1 MHLFTRVAIYKR
13 WITLLI
19 TAALIG
25 VSIFAT
31 LRLKMEMIPDI
42 ELPMTTVM
50 AVYPGASPE
59 EVMTDVTVPIEEV
72 VSETRGLEMITSSSL
87 ENMAIIYAEYEYG
100 TDMDGVNAAIERG
113 LDKLTFPT
121 GVPPVVAQTGEENPK
136 VYPLNM
142 SMLPVVIFTL
152 SGDLEPNELN
162 EIATTMVIPELEGI
176 KGVFSVST
184 EGGEEKV
191 LIGPHASELNAH
203 EISVSQILAAV
214 SANQYGSLEEVENT
228 ALTSTTVLGDVAAV
242 GVGPAPG
249 TAITR
254 TNGINSVGIVVMK
267 EPEANAV
274 SVANAVTAEADEIEE
289 SLNGDGHDLQLIN
302 VFDQS
307 DYVERSIRELGN
319 EAVVGGILAVIVIF
333 LFLWTVR
340 GALII
345 AVSIPLSILIGFL
358 VMSAWGLTINIFTL
372 GAMGIAVGRIVDDSI
387 VMLEVIYRHLRQ
399 GEAFR
404 EAALNGSREIAMPI
418 TSATLATVAI
428 FLPLAFVGG
437 IVGELFVPFALT
449 VTFALLAS
457 LLVSLTVVP
466 ALSGVL
472 VPKKIRAEGDNAW
485 YQRLYTPALK
495 WALGH
500 RVITVAIALI
510 LFVGSLAL
518 IPVIGTSFMPD
529 MGEPMILVEI
539 EMPLGTDIQTTS
551 GTAKQVEKVI
561 EEANDSSI
569 DLYYTTVGTSG
580 SFVGGMSALMGSG
593 GGVNT
598 ATVEVLLSKDSDPD
612 RVAADL
618 QQRIDAAGIDGLIGV
633 SAMESGM
640 GGFTSGDFSAYVKG
654 DDYAMVLEAAD
665 ELTASLEGVDGL
677 SDIKADVATTLPTPL
692 IRKDEDKLAFH
703 ISQGLDTDY
712 FIAELTDLMNG
723 TGTGVTLDG
732 RELFVASATRSATSA
747 EELGGLII
755 NSGGLDYPIEL
766 VHVADVAVVEQPT
779 SIKRIDQYRA
789 ATVSATITEKDV
801 GAVNRAAQEKVDE
814 LTESHEG
821 ISVQMGGVAEEMA
834 ETFSNMGIAII
845 VAMGISFAIVVISFR
860 SLLNA
865 LIIMVSL
872 PLAAVGALLGLLIAG
887 YPLGA
892 SAMMGVLMLVGI
904 VLTNAIVLL
913 ALVDQLRKKGMTTY
927 DALVQGGRTRLRPII
942 MTALTTMIAL
952 VPIVVGLGEGVLLA
966 AELAVVV
973 LGGLFTSTLLTLLV
987 IPVLYSLTDRIRRH
1001 APVKAD
1007 SGVPSAG

>member
-1 MHLFTRVAIYKR
+1 MHLFTRVAIYRR
-13 WITLLI
+13 WLTLLI

-31 LRLKMEMIPDI
+31 LQLKMEMIPDI

-59 EVMTDVTVPIEEV
+59 EVMAEVAVPIEEV
-72 VSETRGLEMITSSSL
+72 VSETRGLDMITSTSL
-87 ENMAIIYAEYEYG
+87 ENMAVVYAEYEYG

-113 LDKLTFPT
+113 LDKLTFPP
-121 GVPPVVAQTGEENPK
+121 GVPTVVPQTGEENPK

-152 SGDLEPNELN
+152 SGDLAPNELN
-162 EIATTMVIPELEGI
+162 EIASTMVIPELEGI

-184 EGGEEKV
+184 EGGEEKI
-191 LIGPHASELNAH
+191 LISPHASELNAH
-203 EISVSQILAAV
+203 QISVSQILAAV
-214 SANQYGSLEEVENT
+214 GANQYGSLEAIENT
-228 ALTSTTVLGDVAAV
+228 ALTSTTVLGDVADV

-274 SVANAVTAEADEIEE
+274 SVANAVTAKADEIRE
-289 SLNGDGHDLQLIN
+289 SLNGDGHDLQLLN

-345 AVSIPLSILIGFL
+345 AISIPLSILIGFL

-472 VPKKIRAEGDNAW
+472 VPKKLRVEGDNSW

-529 MGEPMILVEI
+529 MGEPVILVEI

-561 EEANDSSI
+561 GEANDSSVE
-569 DLYYTTVGTSG
+569 LYYTTVGTSG

-593 GGVNT
+593 GGGNT
-598 ATVEVLLSKDSDPD
+598 ATVEILLSRDSDPD

-640 GGFTSGDFSAYVKG
+640 GGFTSGDFRAYIKG
-654 DDYAMVLEAAD
+654 DDYARVLQAAD

-677 SDIKADVATTLPTPL
+677 SDIKADVATTLPTP
-692 IRKDEDKLAFH
+692 IIEIDQDKLAFH
-703 ISQGLDTDY
+703 TSQGLDTNY
-712 FIAELTDLMNG
+712 FIAELTSLMNG

-732 RELFVASATRSATSA
+732 RELFVASATRGATSA

-755 NSGGLDYPIEL
+755 NSGDYPIEL
-766 VHVADVAVVEQPT
+766 VHVADVDFVEQPT
-779 SIKRIDQYRA
+779 RITRIDQYRA
-789 ATVSATITEKDV
+789 ATVTATITEKDV
-801 GAVNRAAQEKVDE
+801 GAVNQAAQAEMDKLNGTGVE
-814 LTESHEG
+814 VE
-821 ISVQMGGVAEEMA
+821 MGGVAEEME
-834 ETFSNMGIAII
+834 ETFRNMGIAIM

-927 DALVQGGRTRLRPII
+927 DALVQGGRTRLRPIL

-952 VPIVVGLGEGVLLA
+952 VPIAVGLGEGVLLA
-966 AELAVVV
+966 AELAIVV

-987 IPVLYSLTDRIRRH
+987 IPVLYSLTDRIRRR
-1001 APVKAD
+1001 APVRAD
-1007 SGVPSAG
+1007 SGGPSAG